1 MAAYAWKRALYPQI
15 YNYMEN
21 LWYTWAPLK
30 NESQHYAKDLGIK
43 DVSITRHHPGGIWSS
58 SHWLCSE
65 TTHQNIQLASWR
77 NLFSHK
83 KNKESYNRW
92 CGPHRVPIWTLWCQS
107 EITWRGR
114 KLTGELKSTKELWQ
128 VLRDV
133 VKNLLGKK
141 VQVGETLCC
150 LKNKGGKQF
159 QMMIA
164 GQQQIQK
171 SRNLFISIF
180 EEAAAQIMFPTLSDW

>member
-1 MAAYAWKRALYPQI
+1 MKRQ
-15 YNYMEN
+15 
-21 LWYTWAPLK
+21 K
-30 NESQHYAKDLGIK
+30 
-43 DVSITRHHPGGIWSS
+43 
-58 SHWLCSE
+58 
-65 TTHQNIQLASWR
+65 THR
-77 NLFSHK
+77 
-83 KNKESYNRW
+83 
-92 CGPHRVPIWTLWCQS
+92 
-107 EITWRGR
+107 
-114 KLTGELKSTKELWQ
+114 ELKSTKELWQ

-180 EEAAAQIMFPTLSDW
+180 EEAAAQIMFPTLSDR